1 MGSYSWQRLAGEW
14 VEGMEGVG
22 GDSREV
28 VEGGV
33 NWVELVDS
41 SISVERQGGDGRE
54 GSEGL
59 ERQQVVLSQNSP
71 SHELSRGSQAD
82 GCQGELHHGLT

>member
-1 MGSYSWQRLAGEW
+1 
-14 VEGMEGVG
+14 MEGVG
-22 GDSREV
+22 GDSREM

-41 SISVERQGGDGRE
+41 SVSVERQGGD